1 MTHNNDTHVMST
13 ILAWFRGN
21 KYARVLVEYVG
32 TDFWEKKSGKG
43 NAHGCHAHKETG
55 RVANV
60 VKI

>member
-1 MTHNNDTHVMST
+1 MST

-32 TDFWEKKSGKG
+32 TDFWEKESGKG